1 MYAALL
7 ASLSLHRTDF
17 SRPRRV
23 GMSLINIWNRRRR
36 SAGERGNESTPFVDV
51 DSILGVAW
59 SKVGLFIWISI
70 AFGHW
75 DYLDFAVHVT

>member
-1 MYAALL
+1 MYPTLL
-7 ASLSLHRTDF
+7 ASLSFQRTDF
-17 SRPRRV
+17 SRPRRD
-23 GMSLINIWNRRRR
+23 GMIPINIWNRRRR

-51 DSILGVAW
+51 DSMLGVAW

-75 DYLDFAVHVT
+75 DYLDFAVRVK